1 MSQPLKQPAPAKSR
15 RSWRSRWATRLSAL
29 SWTRSLPRTTRRRL
43 QAQQKLVL
51 LEARYHQQRL
61 LVQELEKLEHPQQVV
76 TVRANP
82 GLQPILPEQV
92 MVLPE
97 PQPGVALQPGTQV
110 QMEMRPPVTVQ
121 PQRQPEPPDPMPDLE
136 QPWEPTE
143 ADRLLGLRQ
152 QKT

>member
-15 RSWRSRWATRLSAL
+15 RSWRSRWATRLSGL

-82 GLQPILPEQV
+82 PLQPILPQQV
-92 MVLPE
+92 VQPPPE
-97 PQPGVALQPGTQV
+97 LFRKEPP
-110 QMEMRPPVTVQ
+110 PPVMVQ
-121 PQRQPEPPDPMPDLE
+121 PQRPPEPPDPMPDLE